1 MFIRG
6 KRGRPIA
13 PTDIELT
20 LSYATFKA
28 IPAKTNVNAWFK
40 NRLPIGLIA
49 EIGEV
54 SEGATKATITISG
67 TPQNKW
73 SGATFIYIPTEVLAT
88 GNDEEISVYISEG
101 CRIVDPTIY
110 KATVTSGKA
119 QVDGLTKVSIEE
131 GATVTIIA
139 NSPATGYAFDKW
151 IVVSGEIT
159 LADEN
164 ASTNTFVMPE
174 SNVEIKATYKHAHS
188 YKNFAEKP
196 ATCVA
201 TGMKEY
207 FKCETCGKL
216 FDADRNE
223 TTESALT
230 LEIDP
235 TAHFFGELHP
245 EKPGTCVADGTKEHK
260 DCTLCHKHFA
270 SDGTTEITD
279 VTVASD
285 PTAHDFEKEWTKTS
299 DGHYHVCKNDGCPVG
314 RDEIKAHTPDRAAA
328 TETEPVK
335 CTVCGYFIAP
345 ASVHVHHLT
354 AVPEVGA
361 TCIKEGKKSYYAC
374 DGCEL
379 KFKDE
384 SGTEEITDESWL
396 VIPKA
401 HKYGEW
407 IEEVPATAESTG
419 KKAHKDCEFC
429 HKHFDN
435 NGEEIEDLTLYK
447 TYTVYLRWGTLQAG
461 ELTSSGT
468 GRAYASIDVREGTV
482 VTIIAQEETGSV
494 FAKWSVSGRVDVTFA
509 NENSS
514 TTTFVMP
521 TSDVWLECEYKS
533 VRTVTVENGTGGG
546 EIEVGQTVTITAD
559 IAPEGKEFDKWI
571 VVAGDP
577 VASNE
582 IDFMWYLDIEHN
594 GEKYRGIYFTE
605 FRPEISLSRDSG
617 MLGRD
622 PVVTLQYQNHYFGRT
637 LYWFRYDPIL
647 WKIIKTEGEKTQ
659 LLCMSVLDTQP
670 YCVLAE
676 KSQEMTYTNKEKEQG
691 YYEIFNV
698 TPGVPKGIHATN
710 YRYSNVRKW
719 LNETFYP
726 IAFDE
731 DQKNRINDTYLDNE
745 SAGLGEN
752 TTDKAFLITY
762 SEALDLGSDN
772 DAIRY
777 ASEYAICN
785 GAGVNP
791 YLGDS
796 CDWYLR
802 ELYYGK
808 RFSPDAK
815 DSLYRYVGIC
825 GVNNYGRR
833 KQSYTSYDPIEYA
846 STRTLDGVVPS
857 VWVTLN

>member
-40 NRLPIGLIA
+40 NSLPIGLIA

-151 IVVSGEIT
+151 IIVSGEIT

-361 TCIKEGKKSYYAC
+361 TCTKEGKS
-374 DGCEL
+374 L
-379 KFKDE
+379 
-384 SGTEEITDESWL
+384 IT
-396 VIPKA
+396 
-401 HKYGEW
+401 
-407 IEEVPATAESTG
+407 PATVANLNSKTNPAR
-419 KKAHKDCEFC
+419 KK
-429 HKHFDN
+429 
-435 NGEEIEDLTLYK
+435 
-447 TYTVYLRWGTLQAG
+447 
-461 ELTSSGT
+461 
-468 GRAYASIDVREGTV
+468 
-482 VTIIAQEETGSV
+482 
-494 FAKWSVSGRVDVTFA
+494 
-509 NENSS
+509 
-514 TTTFVMP
+514 
-521 TSDVWLECEYKS
+521 
-533 VRTVTVENGTGGG
+533 
-546 EIEVGQTVTITAD
+546 
-559 IAPEGKEFDKWI
+559 
-571 VVAGDP
+571 
-577 VASNE
+577 
-582 IDFMWYLDIEHN
+582 
-594 GEKYRGIYFTE
+594 
-605 FRPEISLSRDSG
+605 
-617 MLGRD
+617 
-622 PVVTLQYQNHYFGRT
+622 
-637 LYWFRYDPIL
+637 
-647 WKIIKTEGEKTQ
+647 
-659 LLCMSVLDTQP
+659 
-670 YCVLAE
+670 
-676 KSQEMTYTNKEKEQG
+676 
-691 YYEIFNV
+691 
-698 TPGVPKGIHATN
+698 
-710 YRYSNVRKW
+710 
-719 LNETFYP
+719 
-726 IAFDE
+726 
-731 DQKNRINDTYLDNE
+731 
-745 SAGLGEN
+745 
-752 TTDKAFLITY
+752 
-762 SEALDLGSDN
+762 
-772 DAIRY
+772 
-777 ASEYAICN
+777 
-785 GAGVNP
+785 
-791 YLGDS
+791 
-796 CDWYLR
+796 
-802 ELYYGK
+802 
-808 RFSPDAK
+808 
-815 DSLYRYVGIC
+815 
-825 GVNNYGRR
+825 
-833 KQSYTSYDPIEYA
+833 
-846 STRTLDGVVPS
+846 
-857 VWVTLN
+857 